1 MSQESRDA
9 RRAAYRE
16 KFPLEIAQREK
27 ADVQA
32 KLPPAPIREN
42 FQTQAQFEEAMGY
55 WQNSVG
61 RIKAMADLALKNSQN
76 QKQDTATTTGKQTQP
91 VSRFTKPAR
100 ADHPIFTRGFVVGQT
115 VSMTTP
121 PKKPKGE
128 S

>member
-1 MSQESRDA
+1 MSQESRDS

-32 KLPPAPIREN
+32 KLPPAPIREK
-42 FQTQAQFEEAMGY
+42 FQTQDQFEEAMGY

-76 QKQDTATTTGKQTQP
+76 QKQDTATTTGKPATR
-91 VSRFTKPAR
+91 VLSRPLR